1 MRRNGRASKRGGA
14 FELVRAHAAR
24 PYGAAFGSATSSRQ
38 LEVCGRID
46 PSRLTKAPLTLINH
60 PMSNPVL
67 ERADFNVAAGSSGVM
82 TLRGTVNKS
91 AILLVLTIV
100 GAAYTW
106 NATRGGYAQ
115 NAMIF
120 TSVGAIAGFILAL
133 VTCFKQNLAPI
144 TAPIYALCEGLFVG
158 GISAMY
164 EVKTGG
170 ITLQAVMLTFGTFA
184 GMLFLFQ
191 ANILRATPMF
201 MKVVIGATIGIML
214 TYLLGFILSFFHI
227 TLPIFGGGQLGI
239 IFSLAVV
246 VIAALNLIIDFEFI
260 QQSAEA
266 GNAPKYMEWY
276 GAFGLLV
283 TVVWL
288 YISILRLLSNLSG
301 NNR

>member
-1 MRRNGRASKRGGA
+1 M
-14 FELVRAHAAR
+14 
-24 PYGAAFGSATSSRQ
+24 AT
-38 LEVCGRID
+38 
-46 PSRLTKAPLTLINH
+46 N
-60 PMSNPVL
+60 PML
-67 ERADFNVAAGSSGVM
+67 ERADFEVVPGTSGTM

-91 AILLVLTIV
+91 AILLLLTIV

-106 NATRGGYAQ
+106 SATRNGFSSAGIGYA
-115 NAMIF
+115 M
-120 TSVGAIAGFILAL
+120 VGAIAGLVLAL
-133 VTCFKQNLAPI
+133 VTVFKQAWSPV
-144 TAPIYALCEGLFVG
+144 TAPIYALCEGLFIG

-164 EVKTGG
+164 EAKTGG

-201 MKVVIGATIGIML
+201 MKVVIGATLGIML

-227 TLPIFGGGQLGI
+227 SLPIFGGGQIGI

-260 QQSAEA
+260 QQSADS

-301 NNR
+301 SNR

>member
-1 MRRNGRASKRGGA
+1 
-14 FELVRAHAAR
+14 
-24 PYGAAFGSATSSRQ
+24 
-38 LEVCGRID
+38 
-46 PSRLTKAPLTLINH
+46 
-60 PMSNPVL
+60 MSNPVL
-67 ERADFNVAAGSSGVM
+67 ERADFEIVPGASGAM
-82 TLRGTVNKS
+82 TLRGTINKS

-106 NATRGGYAQ
+106 GATRAGYPGMTFAAIGG
-115 NAMIF
+115 
-120 TSVGAIAGFILAL
+120 IAGFILAL
-133 VTCFKQNLAPI
+133 VTCFKQSWAPV
-144 TAPIYALCEGLFVG
+144 TAPVYALCEGLFVG

-164 EVKTGG
+164 EAKTSG
-170 ITLQAVMLTFGTFA
+170 IAIQAVMLTFGTFA

-201 MKVVIGATIGIML
+201 VKIVVGATIGIAL

-227 TLPIFGGGQLGI
+227 NLPIFGGGQIGI
-239 IFSLAVV
+239 LFSLAVV
-246 VIAALNLIIDFEFI
+246 VVAALNLIIDFEFI
-260 QQSAEA
+260 KQSAEE
-266 GNAPKYMEWY
+266 GNAPRYMEWY